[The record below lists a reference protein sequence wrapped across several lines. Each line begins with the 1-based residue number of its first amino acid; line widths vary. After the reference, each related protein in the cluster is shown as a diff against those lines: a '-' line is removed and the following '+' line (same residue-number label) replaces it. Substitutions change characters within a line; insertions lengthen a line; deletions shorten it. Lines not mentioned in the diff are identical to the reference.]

1 MRYKVVRT
9 IYFDEDADYVT
20 DDSNYKLLARIG
32 EIFYRKE
39 LTDELREEYCVYDEM
54 WKYIFVNKNG
64 NKWLLSQEGE
74 TSFCEVC
81 DE

>member
-1 MRYKVVRT
+1 MRYRVVRT

-39 LTDELREEYCVYDEM
+39 LNDELREEYCVYDEM

-64 NKWLLSQEGE
+64 NKWLLSQDGE

-81 DE
+81 E

>member
-39 LTDELREEYCVYDEM
+39 LNDELREEYCVYDEM

-64 NKWLLSQEGE
+64 NKWLLSQDGE

-81 DE
+81 E